1 MTTIV
6 LFLFLT
12 LCFCPVE
19 VQAQQP
25 GFFDNN
31 YVLSYY
37 GNPNSKKMGILGDY
51 PPEELAEII
60 KAKAA
65 EYALLNPD
73 KGVIGAF
80 HIVYATVHPE
90 GKVGYVGESTIKKY
104 IEVAK
109 ENGMLVFLDHQLGCL
124 PLEKAISDLARFA
137 QFQNVHFALDPEW
150 RTEMPGKK
158 IGSLSGQEINR
169 AQEVMAQFLQ
179 KNQINEKKIL
189 VLHQFRYD
197 MLTERH
203 LIRTDFPGLQLVHT
217 MDGFGPPF
225 KKLDTYKFN
234 ARAKNLPLKGF
245 KLFFNDRGSWSFD
258 QPLMNPAEVLAL
270 KPQPVLIIYQ

>member
-12 LCFCPVE
+12 LCFCPAE
-19 VQAQQP
+19 VRAQQN

-37 GNPNSKKMGILGDY
+37 GNPYTKKMGILGDH
-51 PPEELAEII
+51 PPEKLAELI
-60 KAKAA
+60 KTKAA
-65 EYALLNPD
+65 QYSQLNPD

-90 GKVGYVGESTIKKY
+90 GRVSYVSEATIKQY

-109 ENGMLVFLDHQLGCL
+109 NNGMLVFLDHQLGCL
-124 PLEKAISDLARFA
+124 PLEKAVSDLTRFA
-137 QFQNVHFALDPEW
+137 HFQNVHFALDPEW
-150 RTEMPGKK
+150 RTEWPGET
-158 IGSLSGQEINR
+158 IGSLSGQDVNR
-169 AQEVMAQFLQ
+169 AQEIMAQFLQ
-179 KNQINEKKIL
+179 KNQINERKIL
-189 VLHQFRYD
+189 VLHQFHYK
-197 MLTERH
+197 MLSVRH
-203 LIRTDFPGLQLVHT
+203 KIKADFPGLLLVHT

-234 ARAKNLPLKGF
+234 ARAKNMPIKGF

-258 QPLMNPAEVLAL
+258 QPLMSPAEVLAL

>member
-1 MTTIV
+1 
-6 LFLFLT
+6 
-12 LCFCPVE
+12 
-19 VQAQQP
+19 
-25 GFFDNN
+25 
-31 YVLSYY
+31 
-37 GNPNSKKMGILGDY
+37 
-51 PPEELAEII
+51 
-60 KAKAA
+60 
-65 EYALLNPD
+65 
-73 KGVIGAF
+73 
-80 HIVYATVHPE
+80 VHPE

-203 LIRTDFPGLQLVHT
+203 LIRADFPGIQLVHT

-225 KKLDTYKFN
+225 LKKRSYNDN
-234 ARAKNLPLKGF
+234 ALANNLQLKGF
-245 KLFFNDRGSWSFD
+245 KLFYNDRGSWSYD
-258 QPLMNPAEVLAL
+258 LPLMDPSQVMAL

>member
-12 LCFCPVE
+12 LCFCPAK
-19 VQAQQP
+19 VQAEQN

-31 YVLSYY
+31 YILSYY
-37 GNPNSKKMGILGDY
+37 GNPNTKKMGILGDH
-51 PPEELAEII
+51 PPEKLAELI
-60 KAKAA
+60 KTKAV
-65 EYALLNPD
+65 EYSRLNPD

-124 PLEKAISDLARFA
+124 PLEKAISDLARYA
-137 QFQNVHFALDPEW
+137 HFQNVHFALDPEW
-150 RTEMPGKK
+150 RTANPGKK

-169 AQEVMAQFLQ
+169 AQEIMAQLLQ

-203 LIRTDFPGLQLVHT
+203 LIRTDFPDIQIVHT
-217 MDGFGPPF
+217 MDGFGAPF
-225 KKLDTYKFN
+225 LKQDSYKYN
-234 ARAKNLPLKGF
+234 ALAKNMPLKGF
-245 KLFFNDRGSWSFD
+245 KLFFNDRGSWSHD
-258 QPLMNPAEVLAL
+258 QPLMSPAEVLAL
-270 KPQPVLIIYQ
+270 KPVLIIYQ